1 MATEQPVAP
10 SVMQT
15 ATGDPEKTM
24 ADLEQAMSGSKLEN
38 TSFVPDP
45 QTAKTDAPALNG
57 TSGDAA
63 KDPAVPGLTDRQTN
77 NGTAVDTESRASPA
91 TLNLP
96 HSSADGPVKTPFDAP
111 LESSKPK
118 PRPEVTVDQDTKY
131 KTLLGNVEKW
141 TEIPETSAR
150 GAKALPLTD
159 GEWMFLTRECL
170 LRYLRATTW
179 NVAQAE
185 TRLRNTL
192 VWRREYGLQRI
203 TPEYISIE
211 NATGKQVIIGWDNEG
226 RSCQYMRPSKQN
238 TERTPRQIEH
248 LVFMLERSVDLMPA
262 GQETLALLINFAET
276 KSGQG
281 ATLSQGKQTLNILQ
295 NHYPERLGRAL
306 VTNVPFYIWG
316 FFKLIT
322 PFIDPL
328 TREKIKFNEDSGLHV
343 PREQLLK
350 ESGGHVEFDY
360 DHDQYWPALN
370 KLCEMKRESMRERW
384 EKAGKRVGELEI
396 YLRGGQEKSLSDL
409 EAEASKETNGV
420 ADA

>member
-1 MATEQPVAP
+1 MATEQPATAP
-10 SVMQT
+10 AMQ
-15 ATGDPEKTM
+15 EKDAAELERSM
-24 ADLEQAMSGSKLEN
+24 ADAKIEDTTTAHAKEAEQA
-38 TSFVPDP
+38 
-45 QTAKTDAPALNG
+45 TANGIAVNGTVDQPAANGPAL
-57 TSGDAA
+57 
-63 KDPAVPGLTDRQTN
+63 K
-77 NGTAVDTESRASPA
+77 
-91 TLNLP
+91 LP
-96 HSSADGPVKTPFDAP
+96 HSSKDGPLKTLFDAP
-111 LESSKPK
+111 LDSSKPK
-118 PRPEVTVDQDTKY
+118 PRPDLTIDQDAKY
-131 KTLLGNVEKW
+131 ETLLGKVDKW
-141 TEIPETSAR
+141 TDVPETSVTGAR
-150 GAKALPLTD
+150 TAPLT
-159 GEWMFLTRECL
+159 EAERMYMTRECL

-192 VWRREYGLQRI
+192 VWRREYGLLKL
-203 TPEYISIE
+203 TPEYTSIE
-211 NATGKQVIIGWDNEG
+211 NATGKQLIIGWDNEG

-248 LVFMLERSVDLMPA
+248 LVFMLERSIDLMPA

-281 ATLSQGKQTLNILQ
+281 ATLAQGRQTLNILQ

-350 ESGGHVEFDY
+350 ESKGLVEFEY

-370 KLCEMKRESMRERW
+370 KLCEMKRESMRHRW
-384 EKAGKRVGELEI
+384 EQAGKRVGELEI
-396 YLRGGQEKSLSDL
+396 YLKGGQEKSLSDL
-409 EAEASKETNGV
+409 EAETAETTNDVTKE
-420 ADA
+420 